1 MAINRSNNV
10 PDLTPADLHRLGK
23 GESLTSLAVRAM
35 SRHRSG
41 MVGLVIIVLLAIV
54 ALLAPIIA
62 PYGPLDMI
70 PGARFAP
77 PSSTHLFGADEF
89 GRDIFSRI
97 LIGTRI
103 SFNVGVVAIAAATVV
118 GVTIGLIAGY
128 VGGWFDTISM
138 RLFDALLAF
147 PAILLAIVIL
157 AVIGPGVFSVMLA
170 VAIVHIPGF
179 ARLTRANVLVQ
190 REVDYVEAAQA
201 VGAGTGRIVFRH
213 IFPNVTSTIIVQ
225 VTVDI
230 ADAVLL
236 MAALS
241 FLGLGVPPPAP
252 SWGSMLGVGRG
263 YLLMA
268 PWYGIFPGLA
278 ITLMVIGF
286 YLLGDGLR
294 DALDP
299 RRQKIC

>member
-1 MAINRSNNV
+1 MANEPLIQV
-10 PDLTPADLHRLGK
+10 ADLTPDSSQKLDRPETPL
-23 GESLTSLAVRAM
+23 SLAVHALL
-35 SRHRSG
+35 RHRSG
-41 MVGLVIIVLLAIV
+41 MLGLIIILFLAVV
-54 ALLAPIIA
+54 ALLAPVLA
-62 PYGPLDMI
+62 PYGELEMT
-70 PGARFAP
+70 PGDRFAP
-77 PSSTHLFGADEF
+77 PSATHLFGADEF
-89 GRDIFSRI
+89 GRDILSRI
-97 LIGTRI
+97 LMGTRI
-103 SFNVGVVAIAAATVV
+103 SFSVGVIAIAAATVV
-118 GVTIGLIAGY
+118 GVVVGLVAGY
-128 VGGWFDTISM
+128 VGGWFDTITM

-157 AVIGPGVFSVMLA
+157 AVLGAGVPSVMLA
-170 VAIVHIPGF
+170 VAIVHVPGF

-201 VGAGTGRIVFRH
+201 IGAGTSRIIFRH

-252 SWGSMLGVGRG
+252 SWGAMLGTGRG
-263 YLLMA
+263 YLMLA

-278 ITLMVIGF
+278 IMLMVMGF